1 MVPLIII
8 LSLFRTYAVTNRCVH
23 QKYYVQVNDQLKRT
37 IIIDA
42 GKRQR
47 IISLVPSQ
55 TELLFDLGLDE
66 EVVGITKFCIHP
78 KEKVAQKEKVGGTKN
93 LNIEKIKALNP
104 TLIIANKEEN
114 NKEQIEELAKAFP
127 VWISDV
133 TDLQSA
139 LEMIAA
145 VGKMTG
151 KEKEA
156 EELSNNISKA
166 FASYAPLRE
175 TKNTAYFIWQKPLM
189 VAGNNTFIKDMLHHC
204 GFKNCFENLN
214 GHYPEISATQLQQA
228 NPEVILLSSEPFP
241 FHEKHV
247 KDFQKICPAAK
258 VVLVDGE
265 LFSWYGSR
273 LLHAPSYFQ
282 KLAESLRP

>member
-1 MVPLIII
+1 MQFV
-8 LSLFRTYAVTNRCVH
+8 
-23 QKYYVQVNDQLKRT
+23 DQLGRN
-37 IIIDA
+37 IDIELNA
-42 GKRQR
+42 QLR

-55 TELLFDLGLDE
+55 TELLFDLGLDK

-78 KEKVAQKEKVGGTKN
+78 KEKVGQKEKIGGTKN
-93 LNIEKIKALNP
+93 LNIEKIRSLTP

-114 NKEQIEELAKAFP
+114 EKEQIEALAKDFP

-145 VGKMTG
+145 VGEMTQ

-156 EELSNNISKA
+156 QKLSNNISKA
-166 FASYAPLRE
+166 FAYLAPLRE
-175 TKNTAYFIWQKPLM
+175 TKTSAYFIWQNPFM
-189 VAGNNTFIKDMLHHC
+189 VAGNNTFINDMLQRT
-204 GFKNCFENLN
+204 GFKNCFENLK
-214 GHYPEISATQLQQA
+214 GHYPEISSQQLQKA

-241 FHEKHV
+241 FKEKHV
-247 KDFQKICPAAK
+247 DDFKKICPAAEI
-258 VVLVDGE
+258 VLVDGE

-273 LLHAPSYFQ
+273 LLNAPSYFQ
-282 KLAESLRP
+282 KLAESLPH

>member
-1 MVPLIII
+1 M
-8 LSLFRTYAVTNRCVH
+8 
-23 QKYYVQVNDQLKRT
+23 KRT

-42 GKRQR
+42 GKSQR

-55 TELLFDLGLDE
+55 TELLFDLGLDK

-93 LNIEKIKALNP
+93 LYIEKIRSLNP

-114 NKEQIEELAKAFP
+114 QKEQIEELEKHFP

-139 LEMIAA
+139 LEMIAS

-156 EELSNNISKA
+156 EELNHKIEKNFSA
-166 FASYAPLRE
+166 FSAPLRL
-175 TKNTAYFIWQKPLM
+175 KKAAYLIWQKPMM
-189 VAGNNTFIKDMLHHC
+189 VAGNKTFINDMLQRC
-204 GFKNCFENLN
+204 GFNNCFQNLN
-214 GHYPEISATQLQQA
+214 GHYPEISAEQLQQA

-241 FHEKHV
+241 FQEKHV
-247 KDFQKICPAAK
+247 EMFSKICPQAK
-258 VVLVDGE
+258 IILIDGE

-273 LLHAPSYFQ
+273 LLHAPLYFQ

>member
-1 MVPLIII
+1 M
-8 LSLFRTYAVTNRCVH
+8 
-23 QKYYVQVNDQLKRT
+23 KRT

-42 GKRQR
+42 GKSQR

-78 KEKVAQKEKVGGTKN
+78 KEEVAQKEKVGGTKN
-93 LNIEKIKALNP
+93 LNIEKIRSLNP

-114 NKEQIEELAKAFP
+114 EKEQIEELEKLFP

-175 TKNTAYFIWQKPLM
+175 TKSTAYFIWQNPMM
-189 VAGNNTFIKDMLHHC
+189 VAGNNTFINDMLKRC
-204 GFKNCFENLN
+204 GFNNCFQNLD
-214 GHYPEISATQLQQA
+214 GHYPEISPAQLQQA
-228 NPEVILLSSEPFP
+228 NPEIILLSSEPYP
-241 FHEKHV
+241 FQEKHV
-247 KDFQKICPAAK
+247 EAFQKICPAAK
-258 VVLVDGE
+258 IILVDGE

-273 LLHAPSYFQ
+273 LLQAPSYFQ
-282 KLAESLRP
+282 KLAESLRS